1 MNLQRRG
8 SLLKLPDFLIVGAA
22 RSGTT
27 TLFSLLARQ
36 PRVFM
41 PREKEPM
48 FFSVYGEG
56 WIPIDNRTGEPAAYV
71 VGDLDGYLD
80 LFKSARNGRS
90 IGEASTWYLYR
101 HQTTVRNIRE
111 IYGENARDLRIIIL
125 LRDPAVRAWSHY
137 QLKKRNGEENLPFDR
152 AIEPGVIRERL
163 AKRYTPGFDYIGF
176 GKYFQQV
183 RSYLE
188 NFPKVR
194 ILLFEEMMRD
204 TGRAERD
211 VCEFLGLE
219 PGPAH
224 GEARKLNVSGAPKN
238 RIMGL
243 MGNILYRPGAL
254 KSVLKPCLPRRLRAD
269 LKNRLSS
276 RIFRPE
282 RLDAGL
288 KARLTE
294 VFRDDVRALAELTG
308 KDLSRW
314 LQASAGP
321 EP

>member
-8 SLLKLPDFLIVGAA
+8 SLVKLPDFLIVGAA

-137 QLKKRNGEENLPFDR
+137 QLKKRNGRKTCLLTGPLNPGSYGSDWR
-152 AIEPGVIRERL
+152 NAIPR
-163 AKRYTPGFDYIGF
+163 
-176 GKYFQQV
+176 
-183 RSYLE
+183 
-188 NFPKVR
+188 
-194 ILLFEEMMRD
+194 
-204 TGRAERD
+204 
-211 VCEFLGLE
+211 
-219 PGPAH
+219 
-224 GEARKLNVSGAPKN
+224 VSTT
-238 RIMGL
+238 
-243 MGNILYRPGAL
+243 
-254 KSVLKPCLPRRLRAD
+254 SVSASI
-269 LKNRLSS
+269 SS
-276 RIFRPE
+276 R
-282 RLDAGL
+282 
-288 KARLTE
+288 
-294 VFRDDVRALAELTG
+294 
-308 KDLSRW
+308 
-314 LQASAGP
+314 
-321 EP
+321 